1 MDSSII
7 ERAKQ
12 FEFVALWWEWLTRYQ
27 DGASNTAPPAPPFPN
42 LGYGYRAGQFW
53 PGGACTEDYTEEWE
67 YFFDTMAA
75 EHGLPSIS
83 IHALYCY
90 EQYPSCRRFV
100 DSGGTD
106 YQYPR

>member
-75 EHGLPSIS
+75 EHGLPGIS